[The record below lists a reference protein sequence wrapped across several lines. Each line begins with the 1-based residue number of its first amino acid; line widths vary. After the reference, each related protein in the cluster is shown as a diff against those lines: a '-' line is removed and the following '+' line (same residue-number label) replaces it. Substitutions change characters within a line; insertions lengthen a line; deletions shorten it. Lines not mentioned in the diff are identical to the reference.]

1 MTSLAILRFLFSSQ
15 NALGFGN
22 VANIKIRAM
31 QIEPDSLPTEL
42 ILSKSNQ
49 FLSKIYLD
57 WMPQPGNYLEVDG
70 KTYAILE
77 RHHHYQYKIG
87 GYCLQRI
94 SLYVQES
101 RKPNEKT
108 LIEGHWVIGD
118 ANCRYNA
125 RSELMRCAVNP
136 DGPCRGCRYYEP
148 EML

>member
-1 MTSLAILRFLFSSQ
+1 MP
-15 NALGFGN
+15 
-22 VANIKIRAM
+22 
-31 QIEPDSLPTEL
+31 IEPDLLPTEL

-49 FLSKIYLD
+49 LLRKVYLD
-57 WMPQPGNYLEVDG
+57 WMPQPGNYLEVEN

-101 RKPNEKT
+101 RKPNERS

-118 ANCRYNA
+118 ASCRYNA
-125 RSELMRCAVNP
+125 HSELIRCAVNP
-136 DGPCRGCRYYEP
+136 EGPCRGCRYYET
-148 EML
+148 